1 MELINRKDKRFDSC
15 LVSEVGQIIVSLVMI
30 KEQNGLRIV
39 RNSVVLQIHRVFINF
54 KTLYSN
60 KIINIKEMVQVLM
73 VLLKSALMVVRLVM
87 MVVRDVIVKLK
98 VVLMVSVHQRGV
110 VLNAELVVVDV
121 METMVASVIVTSAK
135 VDSVV
140 RE

>member
-1 MELINRKDKRFDSC
+1 
-15 LVSEVGQIIVSLVMI
+15 
-30 KEQNGLRIV
+30 
-39 RNSVVLQIHRVFINF
+39 
-54 KTLYSN
+54 
-60 KIINIKEMVQVLM
+60 M